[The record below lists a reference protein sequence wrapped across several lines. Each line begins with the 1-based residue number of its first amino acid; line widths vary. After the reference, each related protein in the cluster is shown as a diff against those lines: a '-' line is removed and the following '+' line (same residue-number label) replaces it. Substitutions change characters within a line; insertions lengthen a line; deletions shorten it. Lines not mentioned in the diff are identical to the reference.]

1 VTQGDFLKAVI
12 AILEAEG
19 IDYMVVGSFASAAFG
34 EARFTNDI
42 DIVADLDEARALKL
56 CAAFPK
62 DEFYVSDRAALEAV
76 RTRRQ
81 FNVIHPAS
89 GNKVDFMVARMDP
102 WGRKQLA
109 RRQRRNILPDCR
121 AYTASP
127 EDIILAKM
135 IFYREGQSEKHTR
148 DITGMLKISGGQID
162 QGYISDWS
170 QRLGLEV
177 IWQAILTRMT
187 ATDSSAEKP

>member
-1 VTQGDFLKAVI
+1 
-12 AILEAEG
+12 EAEG

-42 DIVADLDEARALKL
+42 DIVARLDEARAVKL

-62 DEFYVSDRAALEAV
+62 DEFYLSDRAALEAV

-89 GNKVDFMVARMDP
+89 GNKVD
-102 WGRKQLA
+102 
-109 RRQRRNILPDCR
+109 
-121 AYTASP
+121 
-127 EDIILAKM
+127 
-135 IFYREGQSEKHTR
+135 
-148 DITGMLKISGGQID
+148 
-162 QGYISDWS
+162 WS
-170 QRLGLEV
+170 RRLGLEV

-187 ATDSSAEKP
+187 ATDSSAKKP